1 MIDPI
6 INTMISQIVNNV
18 LSVALEDVKNPYAK
32 ALLGPVTTAFTQ
44 GVLNG
49 LSSADTSK
57 QMAEQLAPGDLAT
70 QERLSQQFTPWVDQA
85 KLQMDDVN

>member
-18 LSVALEDVKNPYAK
+18 LSVALEDIKNPYAK
-32 ALLGPVTTAFTQ
+32 ALLEPVTTAFTQ

-49 LSSADTSK
+49 LSSLDTGRK
-57 QMAEQLAPGDLAT
+57 IAEQLAPGDLAT
-70 QERLSQQFTPWVDQA
+70 QERLSQQFTPLVDQT
-85 KLQMDDVN
+85 KMQMDDVN